1 MQQHLP
7 ALGNPFRIILD
18 SSMELLGPLKVV
30 RESNYVISRLR
41 AEEAFVIFDDEASGR
56 IGEVDEELC
65 LEG

>member
-1 MQQHLP
+1 
-7 ALGNPFRIILD
+7 
-18 SSMELLGPLKVV
+18 MELLGPLKVV

-56 IGEVDEELC
+56 IGEVYEELC